1 MTNNNAIIS
10 KINIRYDEETEE
22 LLLEWDNTDPALA
35 ELDFWTEE
43 QWIEVLQ
50 GALVEKDQ
58 AQAESNKN

>member
-35 ELDFWTEE
+35 ELDSWTEE
-43 QWIEVLQ
+43 QWIKALE
-50 GALVEKDQ
+50 GALVDSDQ
-58 AQAESNKN
+58 TQAESNTN

>member
-35 ELDFWTEE
+35 ELDSWTEE
-43 QWIEVLQ
+43 QWLEVLQ
-50 GALVEKDQ
+50 GAQVEEDQ